1 MQQLQLPFITSLQ
14 IRMNL
19 YVESF
24 GNTLYS
30 KVKESGVK
38 HLHATSKRVTIILI
52 ALNLSLLR

>member
-1 MQQLQLPFITSLQ
+1 
-14 IRMNL
+14 MNL